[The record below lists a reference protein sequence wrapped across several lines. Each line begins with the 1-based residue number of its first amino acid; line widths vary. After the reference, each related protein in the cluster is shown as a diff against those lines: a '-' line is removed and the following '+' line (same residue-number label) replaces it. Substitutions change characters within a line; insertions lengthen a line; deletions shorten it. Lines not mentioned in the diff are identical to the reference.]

1 MAVPEEEEDKINQ
14 LKESKFSIF
23 KISLPTNKDV
33 FCKQSKGVFGN
44 DYIGDNSACKYSC
57 NYFLLFLQSTFV
69 ALFCYFCKK
78 TSFSTADLIFLE

>member
-1 MAVPEEEEDKINQ
+1 MPEEEEDKINQ

-44 DYIGDNSACKYSC
+44 DHIGDNSACKYSC
-57 NYFLLFLQSTFV
+57 NYFLLFCK
-69 ALFCYFCKK
+69 AL
-78 TSFSTADLIFLE
+78 L